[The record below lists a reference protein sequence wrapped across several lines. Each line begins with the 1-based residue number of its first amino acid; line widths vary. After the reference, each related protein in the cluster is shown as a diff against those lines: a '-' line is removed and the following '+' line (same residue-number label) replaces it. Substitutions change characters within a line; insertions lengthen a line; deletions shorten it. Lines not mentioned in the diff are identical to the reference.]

1 VTAQQ
6 QQHTINSTILPVK
19 RGREKLP
26 RPIDVIR
33 CFHNAFRRD
42 SAQIDDTVNKVAREG
57 GNFASVLDRLH
68 TLNELLDY
76 HARGE
81 EAAVFPAMDKL
92 VPQLATPYL
101 MDHRELDIM
110 TNSLETIRQN
120 PDPLTTARGTAI
132 LNSFLRIHLNKED
145 AHLYAILRERTT
157 DAEQVDI
164 GVLMSRKV
172 PPDKYPTMIQ
182 WLFPLLD
189 LEDQVIVARSW
200 ANAMPPQVLAGIRPL
215 VEKAVAGNWGKLI
228 TLVPELEDK

>member
-1 VTAQQ
+1 M
-6 QQHTINSTILPVK
+6 
-19 RGREKLP
+19 P
-26 RPIDVIR
+26 RPIDTIR

-42 SAQIDDTVNKVAREG
+42 SAQIDDMVNKTAREG
-57 GNFASVLDRLH
+57 GDFASILNRLH
-68 TLNELLDY
+68 TMNELLDY

-110 TNSLETIRQN
+110 TNGLETIRQN
-120 PDPLTTARGTAI
+120 PDPLTTVRGTAI

-164 GVLMSRKV
+164 AVTMSRKV
-172 PPDKYPTMIQ
+172 PADKYPIMIQ

-189 LEDQVIVARSW
+189 VDDQVTVAGTW
-200 ANAMPPQVLAGIRPL
+200 VNVMPPQVLAGIKPL
-215 VEKAVAGNWGKLI
+215 VEKAVAGNWSKLI
-228 TLVPELEDK
+228 TLVPELENK

>member
-1 VTAQQ
+1 L
-6 QQHTINSTILPVK
+6 S
-19 RGREKLP
+19 

-42 SAQIDDTVNKVAREG
+42 STQIDDTVNKIAREG
-57 GNFASVLDRLH
+57 GNFTPVLDRLH
-68 TLNELLDY
+68 TMNELLDY

-110 TNSLETIRQN
+110 TNGLETIRQN
-120 PDPLTTARGTAI
+120 PNPLTTARATAV
-132 LNSFLRIHLNKED
+132 LDSFLRIHLNKED
-145 AHLYAILRERTT
+145 AHLYTILRERTT
-157 DAEQVDI
+157 DNEQADM
-164 GVLMSRKV
+164 GLLMSRKV

-189 LEDQVIVARSW
+189 LDDQVVVARSW
-200 ANAMPPQVLAGIRPL
+200 VNLMPPQVFAGIKPL
-215 VEKAVAGNWGKLI
+215 IEKTVAANWTKLTSI
-228 TLVPELEDK
+228 VPELEHK